1 MKNRRFPYG
10 YEMQCGKIQICKAES
25 NILAEIF
32 NSYINGSNLRENS
45 DSLTSRRV
53 EYLPDECG
61 WNKSRIKRIIE
72 DKRYLGDE
80 KYPQIIQ
87 EEIFN
92 KANSIKQ
99 SRRTTKNYVVTAE
112 NKPVVYL
119 TRCAECG
126 APLYHITDTR
136 YAESESW
143 CCKTDKCRLNIKL
156 TISDLLKHITDLL
169 NEVIANQELIQ
180 YSEDEISSEPS
191 VEIMRIENEI
201 ERLLEQSNFD
211 NDKLQNLILECAE
224 KKYSFDKSTRH
235 ITDRLKADFEKSS
248 PLSAFSM
255 ELFEKSVSAV
265 LINKRGSVSIKLKN
279 GNIIGKE
286 NRNGC
291 TDYASA
297 QKGYHNT
304 AEAGI
309 LG

>member
-10 YEMQCGKIQICKAES
+10 YEMQKGEIQICKAEK
-25 NILAEIF
+25 NILTEIF
-32 NSYINGSNLRENS
+32 NSYINGSNLKEIA
-45 DSLTSRRV
+45 DSLTINKV

-72 DKRYLGDE
+72 DRRYLGDE
-80 KYPQIIQ
+80 RYPQLIQ

-99 SRRTTKNYVVTAE
+99 IRRTTKNYVVTAE

-136 YAESESW
+136 YTESERW
-143 CCKTDKCRLNIKL
+143 CCKTDECRLNIKL
-156 TISDLLKHITDLL
+156 TISELLKDITDLL
-169 NEVIANQELIQ
+169 NEIISNQEFIQ
-180 YSEDEISSEPS
+180 YSKAETSSEPS
-191 VEIMRIENEI
+191 IEIMRMENDI
-201 ERLLEQSNFD
+201 ERLIEQPDFD
-211 NDKLQNLILECAE
+211 KDKLQNLILKCAE
-224 KKYSFDKSTRH
+224 KKYSYDKSTRH

-255 ELFEKSVSAV
+255 DLFEKTVSAV
-265 LINKRGSVSIKLKN
+265 LIDKQGSVSIKLKN

-286 NRNGC
+286 NLNGC
-291 TDYASA
+291 TDYAS
-297 QKGYHNT
+297 T
-304 AEAGI
+304 
-309 LG
+309 